1 MNFFKSLFGG
11 KVEKPEDKK
20 KASEDKDFD
29 VLKYDGI
36 RALKS
41 GQAEYAIK
49 CFEHALQLKDD
60 LEIHE
65 QLSTAYMH
73 TGNLPQAYEQLRI
86 LSEAEPDNIKIL
98 LRMANVAY
106 MMEDYGAMAGA
117 CEKAMLIDKDNAEVM
132 YLYARSCIGH
142 GDSTNAIAMLTKAI
156 MLKPNYMPAYLLRG
170 ETLLKEGNAEDAAED
185 ADFLLGKADGE
196 EEVLMLKARVERLRG
211 DDKKALEYYDK
222 VIDCNPFSLDAYKE
236 RGALKEKL
244 GDAEGS
250 KEDLSMAEELA
261 SQSAGGEGKV
271 EKDVKNAYKGN
282 DPFGVFS

>member
-20 KASEDKDFD
+20 KADEDKDFD

-41 GQAEYAIK
+41 GQSEYAIK
-49 CFEHALQLKDD
+49 CFEHALRLKDD

-65 QLSTAYMH
+65 HLSMAYMH

-86 LSEAEPDNIKIL
+86 LSEAEPDNMKIL

-142 GDSTNAIAMLTKAI
+142 GDATNAVAMLTKAI
-156 MLKPNYMPAYLLRG
+156 MLKPDYMPAYLLRG
-170 ETLLKEGNAEDAAED
+170 ETLLKEGNAEDAATD
-185 ADFLLGKADGE
+185 ADLLLEKTEGE
-196 EEVLMLKARVERLRG
+196 EEVLVLKARVERLRG

-236 RGALKEKL
+236 RGELKAKL

-250 KEDLSMAEELA
+250 KEDLSMADELA
-261 SQSAGGEGKV
+261 LQATGGEGKV
-271 EKDVKNAYKGN
+271 EKDVKDAYKGN